1 MRVRPPVVLVV
12 VAGVLLLVA
21 ALAVCVALGPRWIV
35 GTGDGLTVAERLK
48 AENDIRGTLL
58 QGLGGLLAL
67 GGVALGA
74 AMTLRQVKANRE
86 GHSIDLFTKAI
97 DRMASEHVTV
107 RHGGI
112 YALERLSELDPH
124 YRPQAHALLTAF
136 ICEQV
141 PWPPPDPDAPVSR
154 HDDVSGAI
162 GALGRRTMIDE
173 GAWSEL
179 ERVDLRHTGLDNLD
193 IPRLCLAH
201 SNLDGVSL
209 VGAKLTGATLLDASF
224 RGADLTNADLRSA
237 NLTAARLDGAIL
249 RGANLSGATL
259 DDACLTGVIADH
271 TTVWPDGFTPPRPP
285 SPSD

>member
-1 MRVRPPVVLVV
+1 MRVRLPVVLIV
-12 VAGVLLLVA
+12 VAAVLLLAA
-21 ALAVCVALGPRWIV
+21 ALAVCVVLGPRWIV
-35 GTGDGLTVAERLK
+35 GTGDGLTAAERLR
-48 AENDIRGTLL
+48 AQNDIRGTLL

-107 RHGGI
+107 RHGGV

-136 ICEQV
+136 ICKQA
-141 PWPPPDPDAPVSR
+141 PWPPPDPDAPPSN
-154 HDDVSGAI
+154 HDDVFGAI
-162 GALGRRTMIDE
+162 GALRRHTMITE

-179 ERVDLRHTGLDNLD
+179 ERVDLRRAELDNLD

-201 SNLDGVSL
+201 SNLDGASL
-209 VGAKLTGATLLDASF
+209 VGAKLIGATLLDASF
-224 RGADLTNADLRSA
+224 RDANLTNADLRSA
-237 NLTAARLDGAIL
+237 NLTAARLNGAIL

-259 DDACLTGVIADH
+259 NDTCLTGVIADH
-271 TTVWPDGFTPPRPP
+271 TTIWPDGFTPPRPP
-285 SPSD
+285 SSN

>member
-12 VAGVLLLVA
+12 VAAVLLLAA
-21 ALAVCVALGPRWIV
+21 ALTVCVALGPRWIV
-35 GTGDGLTVAERLK
+35 GNGDGLTAAERLR

-107 RHGGI
+107 RQGGV
-112 YALERLSELDPH
+112 YALERLSELDPY

-136 ICEQV
+136 ICEQA
-141 PWPPPDPDAPVSR
+141 PWPPSDPDAPVFSR
-154 HDDVSGAI
+154 DDVSGAI
-162 GALGRRTMIDE
+162 GALGRRTMINE

-179 ERVDLRHTGLDNLD
+179 ERVDLRHTELDNLD

-224 RGADLTNADLRSA
+224 RGANLTNADLRSA

-249 RGANLSGATL
+249 RGANLTGATL
-259 DDACLTGVIADH
+259 DDACLTGVITDH
-271 TTVWPDGFTPPRPP
+271 TTVWPDGFSPP
-285 SPSD
+285 D